1 MHRLEKNI
9 LHHANKRREQRQMKN
24 INDYKIDYYKWQIK
38 TLKEEIK
45 ELENKI
51 KQTSRTE

>member
-1 MHRLEKNI
+1 MHRIEANI
-9 LHHANKRREQRQMKN
+9 LHYAKKRREQRQMKN

>member
-1 MHRLEKNI
+1 MHRIEANI
-9 LHHANKRREQRQMKN
+9 LHHAKKRREQRQMKN
-24 INDYKIDYYKWQIK
+24 INDYKIHYYKWQIK

-51 KQTSRTE
+51 KQTPIN

>member
-9 LHHANKRREQRQMKN
+9 LHHAKKQREQRQMKN

>member
-9 LHHANKRREQRQMKN
+9 LHHANKRREQRQMEN
-24 INDYKIDYYKWQIK
+24 INDYKIDYYEWQIK

-51 KQTSRTE
+51 KQTTRTE

>member
-1 MHRLEKNI
+1 MKDIKVYNI
-9 LHHANKRREQRQMKN
+9 F
-24 INDYKIDYYKWQIK
+24 YYKWQIK

-51 KQTSRTE
+51 KQTSCTD